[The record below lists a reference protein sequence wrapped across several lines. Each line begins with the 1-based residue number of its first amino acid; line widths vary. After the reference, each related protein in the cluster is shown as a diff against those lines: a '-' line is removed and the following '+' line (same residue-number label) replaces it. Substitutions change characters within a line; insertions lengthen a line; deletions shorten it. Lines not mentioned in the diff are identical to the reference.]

1 MDLQLLKPPH
11 IRFLKPFI
19 YGEEVG
25 GPTKKTKA
33 VKGLTNQHKKKQ
45 TNTKASYTNSKASD
59 EAKQDGRLGKEER
72 RRANYCS
79 FAFGS
84 ICYGCIN
91 GGLALA
97 LTRSND

>member
-33 VKGLTNQHKKKQ
+33 VKGLTNQHKKNKPTQKPAIQTAKPVTKQ
-45 TNTKASYTNSKASD
+45 NRTEDWERKKD
-59 EAKQDGRLGKEER
+59 DGQIIVALRL
-72 RRANYCS
+72 AQS
-79 FAFGS
+79 VMVV
-84 ICYGCIN
+84 
-91 GGLALA
+91 
-97 LTRSND
+97 